1 MKNIEFSEIFR
12 WYEKQ
17 LGRKITEEE
26 KIIVRHQCVMNN
38 HQTQRTK
45 NVEKYGISLCGIRYE
60 ENFCDRREE

>member
-26 KIIVRHQCVMNN
+26 KNN
-38 HQTQRTK
+38 CQAPMRDEQPSDTEDKKCREIW
-45 NVEKYGISLCGIRYE
+45 NFSLRYKI
-60 ENFCDRREE
+60 